1 MDKYLDASHK
11 PTMLD
16 ALKRIGSRDS
26 GTLVRRLTSI
36 DLKNVIVMTDILDTL
51 LHFHGHSMCETSD
64 VFVFGQYTVISGYG
78 GLLGHAHAIEQV
90 EITPDLRALGAVFAF
105 TQTQAVHLHAHG
117 GTYYV
122 KKPADGCNVPNLYQF
137 LNGASVQ
144 TRFLNRSALHC
155 HRIHVIYTPT
165 TPTTTTNK
173 KIHRKN
179 GTRMRKGD
187 EKRNREY
194 DDLVDIGK
202 AMGSHAYQTEKY
214 ATPVID
220 VDVCGRCSRV
230 REKRREMS
238 HALLVFR

>member
-1 MDKYLDASHK
+1 MTGHHHTHRSSPKVTNILRHWLPRMDKYLDASHK

-155 HRIHVIYTPT
+155 HR
-165 TPTTTTNK
+165 
-173 KIHRKN
+173 RQ
-179 GTRMRKGD
+179 
-187 EKRNREY
+187 
-194 DDLVDIGK
+194 L
-202 AMGSHAYQTEKY
+202 
-214 ATPVID
+214 
-220 VDVCGRCSRV
+220 
-230 REKRREMS
+230 
-238 HALLVFR
+238 